1 MNHIR
6 SLSLLLSAT
15 VLLAACKKE
24 EAAPAAPTAEPA
36 AAAPE
41 AAAPALKS
49 SPAPEG
55 AKISFADL
63 KDGATV
69 SSPLLVK
76 FVAEGITL
84 APAGTEEPASGHHHL
99 VIDAELPPA
108 DAPIP
113 ADANHVHFGKA
124 QTETTIELTPGTHT
138 LQLEFANGQHLPF
151 NPPLASE
158 KITVTVK

>member
-1 MNHIR
+1 MSHTR

-15 VLLAACKKE
+15 VLLAACSKKE
-24 EAAPAAPTAEPA
+24 EAVPAVEPA

-41 AAAPALKS
+41 AAAAPALTS

-55 AKISFADL
+55 AKVSFAEL
-63 KDGATV
+63 KDGAV
-69 SSPLLVK
+69 VASPLLVK
-76 FVAEGITL
+76 FAVEGIAL
-84 APAGTEEPASGHHHL
+84 APAGAVEPASGHHHL

-113 ADANHVHFGKA
+113 ADTNYLHFGKA
-124 QTETTIELTPGTHT
+124 QTEASIELTPGPHT
-138 LQLEFANGQHLPF
+138 LQLVYGNGLHVPF

-158 KITVTVK
+158 KITVNVR